1 MTGPNQTSA
10 NAVREA
16 TRANVAS
23 GAVSGASGAS
33 GAFATTAASGASGVS
48 AASTANAASGSV
60 ASSAVAA
67 ASAPAAAVVERPLTH
82 FRTLPVSIKVNG
94 EIVGPTD
101 VPAGLMMIDFLHEY
115 LHLTGSR
122 LGCGQ
127 GICHACVVI
136 VDNPDGTSE
145 EMRTCI
151 TGANFF
157 HGKTIRTIE
166 GHARRNEAGE
176 VVELS
181 PIQQKFLE
189 HFSFQCG
196 YCTPGFVNAATVLIE
211 RLKRQPIGRDQ
222 VEQTITDAL
231 NDHICRCTGYVR
243 YYEAVREVV
252 LTTPGLVNDAVKGAS
267 SGSAA

>member
-1 MTGPNQTSA
+1 MTAPTQTPASA
-10 NAVREA
+10 ASGVNTASAVA
-16 TRANVAS
+16 AS
-23 GAVSGASGAS
+23 GAVAAASGAAS
-33 GAFATTAASGASGVS
+33 NTASGASGV
-48 AASTANAASGSV
+48 
-60 ASSAVAA
+60 A
-67 ASAPAAAVVERPLTH
+67 ASAPAATVVERPLTH
-82 FRTLPVSIKVNG
+82 FRTLPVSVKVNG

-101 VPAGLMMIDFLHEY
+101 VPAGLMMIDYLHEY

-136 VDNPDGTSE
+136 VDKPDGTSE
-145 EMRTCI
+145 EVRTCI

-157 HGKTIRTIE
+157 NGKTIRTIE
-166 GHARRNEAGE
+166 GHAKRNEAGE

-211 RLKRQPIGRDQ
+211 RLKRQPIAKDK
-222 VEQTITDAL
+222 VEQTITEAL

-243 YYEAVREVV
+243 YYEAVKDVV
-252 LTTPGLVNDAVKGAS
+252 MTTPGLVKDAA
-267 SGSAA
+267 

>member
-1 MTGPNQTSA
+1 MTAPTQTSA
-10 NAVREA
+10 NAA
-16 TRANVAS
+16 SAAVAS
-23 GAVSGASGAS
+23 STVPGASAS
-33 GAFATTAASGASGVS
+33 AAATAASSPAGAASGATGIVASAS
-48 AASTANAASGSV
+48 AAT
-60 ASSAVAA
+60 
-67 ASAPAAAVVERPLTH
+67 VVERPLTH
-82 FRTLPVSIKVNG
+82 FRTLPVSVKVNG

-136 VDNPDGTSE
+136 VDKPDGTSE
-145 EMRTCI
+145 EVRTCI

-166 GHARRNEAGE
+166 GHAKRNEAGE

-211 RLKRQPIGRDQ
+211 RLKRQPIAKDK
-222 VEQTITDAL
+222 VEQTITEAL

-243 YYEAVREVV
+243 YYEAVKEVV
-252 LTTPGLVNDAVKGAS
+252 MTTPGLVKDAA
-267 SGSAA
+267 

>member
-1 MTGPNQTSA
+1 MTAPNQT
-10 NAVREA
+10 N
-16 TRANVAS
+16 ANVAG
-23 GAVSGASGAS
+23 GAVSTA
-33 GAFATTAASGASGVS
+33 AASGASTAS
-48 AASTANAASGSV
+48 AADAAR
-60 ASSAVAA
+60 
-67 ASAPAAAVVERPLTH
+67 APAVGVVERPLTH
-82 FRTLPVSIKVNG
+82 FRSMPLSIKVNG

-101 VPAGLMMIDFLHEY
+101 VPAGLMMIDYLHEY

-136 VDNPDGTSE
+136 VDKPDGTSE
-145 EMRTCI
+145 EVRTCI

-157 HGKTIRTIE
+157 HGKSIRTIE
-166 GHARRNEAGE
+166 GHAKRNEAGE

-181 PIQQKFLE
+181 AIQQKFLE

-211 RLKRQPIGRDQ
+211 RLKRQPVAKDK
-222 VEQTITDAL
+222 VEATITEAL

-243 YYEAVREVV
+243 YYEAVKEVV
-252 LTTPGLVNDAVKGAS
+252 LTTPGLVKDAA
-267 SGSAA
+267 

>member
-1 MTGPNQTSA
+1 MTAPTQTSA
-10 NAVREA
+10 NAA
-16 TRANVAS
+16 SAAVAS
-23 GAVSGASGAS
+23 GSVSGASASASVTATADSGPASAAAAHTASGASGAS
-33 GAFATTAASGASGVS
+33 G
-48 AASTANAASGSV
+48 
-60 ASSAVAA
+60 VAA
-67 ASAPAAAVVERPLTH
+67 GAPAATVVERPLTH
-82 FRTLPVSIKVNG
+82 FRTLPVSVKVNG

-136 VDNPDGTSE
+136 VDKPDGTSE
-145 EMRTCI
+145 EVRTCI

-166 GHARRNEAGE
+166 GHAKRNEAGE

-211 RLKRQPIGRDQ
+211 RLKRQPIAKDK
-222 VEQTITDAL
+222 VEQTITEAL

-243 YYEAVREVV
+243 YYEAVKEVV
-252 LTTPGLVNDAVKGAS
+252 MTMPGLVKDAA
-267 SGSAA
+267 

>member
-1 MTGPNQTSA
+1 MTAPAQTP
-10 NAVREA
+10 
-16 TRANVAS
+16 AS
-23 GAVSGASGAS
+23 
-33 GAFATTAASGASGVS
+33 AASGVNPASAV
-48 AASTANAASGSV
+48 AASG
-60 ASSAVAA
+60 AVAA
-67 ASAPAAAVVERPLTH
+67 ASSASGASAAAAASAGVPASAPAATVVERPLTH
-82 FRTLPVSIKVNG
+82 FRTLPVSVKVNG

-101 VPAGLMMIDFLHEY
+101 VPAGLMMIDYLHEY

-136 VDNPDGTSE
+136 VDKPDGTSE
-145 EMRTCI
+145 EVRTCI

-157 HGKTIRTIE
+157 NGKTIRTIE
-166 GHARRNEAGE
+166 GHAKRNDAGE

-211 RLKRQPIGRDQ
+211 RLKRQPIAKDK
-222 VEQTITDAL
+222 VEQTITEAL

-243 YYEAVREVV
+243 YYEAVKDVV
-252 LTTPGLVNDAVKGAS
+252 MTTPGLVKDAA
-267 SGSAA
+267 

>member
-1 MTGPNQTSA
+1 MTAPTQTPV
-10 NAVREA
+10 N
-16 TRANVAS
+16 
-23 GAVSGASGAS
+23 
-33 GAFATTAASGASGVS
+33 AASGASAAGALAASGAAS
-48 AASTANAASGSV
+48 AASGFSVGSGVAVANTAAGASG
-60 ASSAVAA
+60 AA
-67 ASAPAAAVVERPLTH
+67 TGAPAATVVERPLTH
-82 FRTLPVSIKVNG
+82 FRTLPVSVKVNG

-136 VDNPDGTSE
+136 VDKPDGTSE
-145 EMRTCI
+145 EVRTCI

-166 GHARRNEAGE
+166 GHAKRNEAGE
-176 VVELS
+176 VIELS

-211 RLKRQPIGRDQ
+211 RLKRQPITKDQ
-222 VEQTITDAL
+222 VEQTITVGL

-243 YYEAVREVV
+243 YYEAVKEVV
-252 LTTPGLVNDAVKGAS
+252 MTTPGLVKDAA
-267 SGSAA
+267 

>member
-1 MTGPNQTSA
+1 MTAPTQTSA
-10 NAVREA
+10 SAA
-16 TRANVAS
+16 SAAVAS
-23 GAVSGASGAS
+23 GTVSGASASAAATVASGPAGAVSGASGAT
-33 GAFATTAASGASGVS
+33 G
-48 AASTANAASGSV
+48 
-60 ASSAVAA
+60 VAA
-67 ASAPAAAVVERPLTH
+67 AAPAATVVERPLTH
-82 FRTLPVSIKVNG
+82 FRTLPVSVKVNG

-136 VDNPDGTSE
+136 VDKPDGTSE
-145 EMRTCI
+145 EVRTCI

-166 GHARRNEAGE
+166 GHAKRNEAGE

-211 RLKRQPIGRDQ
+211 RLKRQPIAKDK
-222 VEQTITDAL
+222 VEQTITEAL

-243 YYEAVREVV
+243 YYEAVKEVV
-252 LTTPGLVNDAVKGAS
+252 MTTPGLVKDAA
-267 SGSAA
+267 

>member
-1 MTGPNQTSA
+1 MTAPTQTSA
-10 NAVREA
+10 IAASAA
-16 TRANVAS
+16 TSSGTVS
-23 GAVSGASGAS
+23 GASASASTAATAASSPAAAAAARTASGASGAS
-33 GAFATTAASGASGVS
+33 G
-48 AASTANAASGSV
+48 
-60 ASSAVAA
+60 VAA
-67 ASAPAAAVVERPLTH
+67 GAPAATVVERPLTH
-82 FRTLPVSIKVNG
+82 FRTLPLSVKVNG

-136 VDNPDGTSE
+136 VDKPDGTSE
-145 EMRTCI
+145 EVRTCI

-166 GHARRNEAGE
+166 GHAKRNEAGE

-211 RLKRQPIGRDQ
+211 RLKRQPIAKDK
-222 VEQTITDAL
+222 VEQTITEAL

-243 YYEAVREVV
+243 YYEAVKEVV
-252 LTTPGLVNDAVKGAS
+252 MTTPGLVKDAA
-267 SGSAA
+267 

>member
-1 MTGPNQTSA
+1 MTAPNQINA
-10 NAVREA
+10 NG
-16 TRANVAS
+16 AS
-23 GAVSGASGAS
+23 GAVSTA
-33 GAFATTAASGASGVS
+33 AASGASVARGAAPASSAS
-48 AASTANAASGSV
+48 AASASASSAAPASGVAGASAAVAGSAPAAASG
-60 ASSAVAA
+60 
-67 ASAPAAAVVERPLTH
+67 AAVVERPLTH
-82 FRTLPVSIKVNG
+82 FRSMPLSIKVNG

-101 VPAGLMMIDFLHEY
+101 VPAGLMMIDYLHEY

-136 VDNPDGTSE
+136 VDKPDGTSE
-145 EMRTCI
+145 EVRTCI

-157 HGKTIRTIE
+157 HGKSIRTIE
-166 GHARRNEAGE
+166 GHAKRNEAGE

-211 RLKRQPIGRDQ
+211 RLKRQPVAKDT
-222 VEQTITDAL
+222 VEATITEAL

-243 YYEAVREVV
+243 YYEAVKEVV
-252 LTTPGLVNDAVKGAS
+252 LTTPGLVKDAA
-267 SGSAA
+267 

>member
-1 MTGPNQTSA
+1 MTATTQTSA
-10 NAVREA
+10 NAASAV
-16 TRANVAS
+16 VAS
-23 GAVSGASGAS
+23 GSVSGASAS
-33 GAFATTAASGASGVS
+33 TAAAAASGPAG
-48 AASTANAASGSV
+48 AASGN
-60 ASSAVAA
+60 AGAA
-67 ASAPAAAVVERPLTH
+67 AGAPAAIVVERPLTH
-82 FRTLPVSIKVNG
+82 FRTLPVSVKVNG

-136 VDNPDGTSE
+136 VDKPDGTSE
-145 EMRTCI
+145 EVRTCI

-166 GHARRNEAGE
+166 GHAKRNEAGE

-211 RLKRQPIGRDQ
+211 RLKRQPIARDK
-222 VEQTITDAL
+222 VEQTITEAL

-243 YYEAVREVV
+243 YYEAVKEVV
-252 LTTPGLVNDAVKGAS
+252 MTTPGLVKDAA
-267 SGSAA
+267 

>member
-1 MTGPNQTSA
+1 MTAPTQTSA
-10 NAVREA
+10 NAA
-16 TRANVAS
+16 SAAVAS
-23 GAVSGASGAS
+23 GSVSGASTSIAVSAAS
-33 GAFATTAASGASGVS
+33 GPASAAAAHTASGASGV
-48 AASTANAASGSV
+48 AAG
-60 ASSAVAA
+60 
-67 ASAPAAAVVERPLTH
+67 APAATVVERPLTH
-82 FRTLPVSIKVNG
+82 FRTLPVSVKVNG

-136 VDNPDGTSE
+136 VDKPDGTSE
-145 EMRTCI
+145 EVRTCI

-166 GHARRNEAGE
+166 GHAKRNEAGE

-211 RLKRQPIGRDQ
+211 RLKRQPIAKDK
-222 VEQTITDAL
+222 VEQTITEAL

-243 YYEAVREVV
+243 YYEAVKEVV
-252 LTTPGLVNDAVKGAS
+252 MTMPGLVKDAA
-267 SGSAA
+267 